1 MNLSVPK
8 VYNKSGLTAV
18 PKTKKNRPQ
27 NQKNRPQNFRGAVMK
42 CISIL
47 GSTGSIGR
55 QTLDVVREHC
65 DKIKVSAISGN
76 NNIEL
81 LKEQILEFAP
91 DLCCVMDDDKAL
103 ELKKMLPSDIK
114 TEILSGM
121 EGLISIA
128 EYDKS
133 QIIVTAVSGMIGL
146 KPTVAAIKRGKT
158 IALANKETLVTGGN
172 YIMNLSKQYNAPILP
187 VDSEH
192 SAIFQ
197 CLMANERK
205 AVNKIL
211 LTASG
216 GPFRGKN
223 EEFLKTVKVE
233 DALKHPSWSMGKKIT
248 IDSATL
254 MNKGL
259 EVIEA
264 KFLFDIEPEQ
274 IEVIVHPQ
282 SIMHSGVEFID
293 HSTIAQMGYP
303 DMRVPIQFALF
314 YPNRMENSLK
324 SLSLSDIGTL
334 TFEKADFKTF
344 KCLALAYEALR
355 AGGTMPAVLNASN
368 EACVKLFLDKK
379 ISFLD
384 IGNINEK
391 VMHAHTPA
399 EIDSIEAIL
408 RAEQF
413 AKEFMTRGRG

>member
-1 MNLSVPK
+1 
-8 VYNKSGLTAV
+8 
-18 PKTKKNRPQ
+18 
-27 NQKNRPQNFRGAVMK
+27 MK
-42 CISIL
+42 YISIL
-47 GSTGSIGR
+47 GSTGSIGT
-55 QTLDVVREHC
+55 QTLDVVREHP
-65 DKIKVSAISGN
+65 DKISVCAISGN

-81 LKEQILEFAP
+81 LRKQIIEFNP
-91 DLCCVMDDDKAL
+91 GLCCVMDNNNAL
-103 ELKKMLPSDIK
+103 KLKKLLPSHIK
-114 TEILSGM
+114 TEIISGM
-121 EGLISIA
+121 EGLIAAA
-128 EYDKS
+128 EYEKS
-133 QIIVTAVSGMIGL
+133 EIIVTAVSGMIGL
-146 KPTVAAIKRGKT
+146 QPTVAAIKKGKT

-172 YIMNLSKQYNAPILP
+172 YIMNLSKKHNAAILP

-197 CLMANERK
+197 CLMANENK

-216 GPFRGKN
+216 GPFIGKN
-223 EEFLKTVKVE
+223 EEFLKTVTVE

-264 KFLFDIEPEQ
+264 KFLFDIGQEQ

-282 SIMHSGVEFID
+282 SIIHSGVEFID
-293 HSTIAQMGYP
+293 HSTIAQLGLP
-303 DMRVPIQFALF
+303 DMRIPIQFALF
-314 YPNRMENSLK
+314 YPNRMENSYK
-324 SLSLSDIGTL
+324 SLSLSDIGNL
-334 TFEKADFKTF
+334 TFEKPDLSTF
-344 KCLALAYEALR
+344 KCLSLAFEALR

-391 VMHAHTPA
+391 VMLSHNPA
-399 EIDSIEAIL
+399 EIDSIETIL
-408 RAEQF
+408 QAEEF
-413 AKEFMTRGRG
+413 AKQMVIRVISGRG

>member
-1 MNLSVPK
+1 
-8 VYNKSGLTAV
+8 
-18 PKTKKNRPQ
+18 
-27 NQKNRPQNFRGAVMK
+27 MK
-42 CISIL
+42 YISIL
-47 GSTGSIGR
+47 GSTGSIGT
-55 QTLDVVREHC
+55 QTLDVVREHN
-65 DKIKVSAISGN
+65 DKLKVTAISGN

-81 LKEQILEFAP
+81 LKEQILKFAP
-91 DLCCVMDDDKAL
+91 DLCCVMDDDRAL
-103 ELKKMLPSDIK
+103 KLKKMLPSHIK

-128 EYDKS
+128 EYEKS

-146 KPTVAAIKRGKT
+146 RPTIAAIKKGKT

-172 YIMNLSKQYNAPILP
+172 YIMNLSKQFKAPILP

-197 CLMANERK
+197 CLMANENK

-223 EEFLKTVKVE
+223 EEFLKTVTVE
-233 DALKHPSWSMGKKIT
+233 DALNHPSWSMGKKIT
-248 IDSATL
+248 VDSATL

-264 KFLFDIEPEQ
+264 KFLFGIEPEQ

-293 HSTIAQMGYP
+293 HSTIAQLGLP
-303 DMRVPIQFALF
+303 DMRIPIQFALF
-314 YPNRMENSLK
+314 YPNRMKNGYK
-324 SLSLSDIGTL
+324 SLSLSDIAAL
-334 TFEKADFKTF
+334 TFEKPDLKTF
-344 KCLALAYEALR
+344 KCLSLAYEALE

-391 VMHAHTPA
+391 VMLTHSPEKIVSLETILQA
-399 EIDSIEAIL
+399 EE
-408 RAEQF
+408 F
-413 AKEFMTRGRG
+413 AKQMVIKLISSGR